1 MALRAPQT
9 QRQAC
14 AVLWGPRERLSARR
28 SRAGPLEKERRPA
41 PRTHSSFAG
50 GQEGDG
56 RPGRGVSRP
65 GHMQRTWSEPAPSRA
80 VFACGPAFGASL
92 SGACSPCSQACSL
105 IDGSQEGVDFV
116 LVLTSC
122 PHSCPQ
128 TSLFLDDTS
137 ASRVSICDG
146 PFTSSL
152 SHTLKPVSSSYC
164 ICTYLL
170 PSWLR

>member
-1 MALRAPQT
+1 MRLRLRDRPVQCFGGHGRDSPPEEAGLGLSKRSADP
-9 QRQAC
+9 
-14 AVLWGPRERLSARR
+14 PRERTAALPGGRR
-28 SRAGPLEKERRPA
+28 GTAV
-41 PRTHSSFAG
+41 
-50 GQEGDG
+50 
-56 RPGRGVSRP
+56 PGRGVSRP